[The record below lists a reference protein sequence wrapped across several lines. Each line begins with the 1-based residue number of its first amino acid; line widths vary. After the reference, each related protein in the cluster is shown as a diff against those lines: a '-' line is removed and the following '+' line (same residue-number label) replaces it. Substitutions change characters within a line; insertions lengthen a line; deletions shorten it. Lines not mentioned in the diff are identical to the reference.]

1 MRPRTAGLVLALLL
15 AAAAPPVRPQQEN
28 PAPGEGRAKEIL
40 DRSLAAL
47 GGPQYLNVQDITR
60 RGRLYSFDRGQ
71 LASPGDRFVDYVK
84 FPGKERLEIGKDGK
98 IVYLNDDE
106 LGWELDRQGI
116 REMTPEQIEDFQRS
130 NRRDLEYL
138 LRFRVHREKMGL
150 YYLGREFL
158 DNRRVHLIE
167 LVDED
172 NQSLTLVVDAET
184 YLPVQ
189 LRYRQRDPLSGERA
203 NVTDHY
209 AKYITVQGIKTPMH
223 LTRQS
228 NGLRTFEAYLTEVQ
242 YNAGLLDNLF
252 TRASLEERWQ
262 KVK

>member
-1 MRPRTAGLVLALLL
+1 MRRRTAVLVLIVLL
-15 AAAAPPVRPQQEN
+15 AAAVAPVRPQQEN
-28 PAPGEGRAKEIL
+28 PAPGVNQAQDIL
-40 DRSLAAL
+40 DRAIAAL
-47 GGPQYLNVQDITR
+47 GGPQFLHVQDVTR

-84 FPGKERLEIGKDGK
+84 FPGKERFEIGKDGK
-98 IVYLNDDE
+98 IVYLNDNE
-106 LGWELDRQGI
+106 QGWELDRQGI
-116 REMTPEQIEDFQRS
+116 REMAPEQTEDFQRS